1 MSVPRGFKAKA
12 DRIAVGVRLQVG
24 LEPEAPIDLP
34 ILATHLNLTLVP
46 VTDFDDALPLHIS
59 QLVKTDIQAFSAL
72 LLPVG
77 NGKGIILYNDRH
89 SQARLN
95 SSIAHEISHALLMHP
110 PTLLFDHTG
119 CRTFDKNIEDE
130 ANCLAGYILIPNKA
144 AWNIVKSG
152 MAPLAACER
161 YGVSHD
167 MLEFRLNAS
176 GARIRHRRLQKIL
189 IAK

>member
-24 LEPEAPIDLP
+24 LGPEAPIDLP

-46 VTDFDDALPLHIS
+46 VTDFDEALPLHIS

-77 NGKGIILYNDRH
+77 KGKRIILYNDRH

-110 PTLLFDHTG
+110 PTLLFNHTG
-119 CRTFDKNIEDE
+119 CRTFDRNIEDE

-152 MAPLAACER
+152 MTPLAARER

-189 IAK
+189 AEE